1 MHPSA
6 ENLEFLHCQNL
17 TILVPV
23 DLLQT
28 IVFNVVPIY
37 NRNNTAFMLKQVLF
51 IEDSLRF
58 NFLNYMKHNKYAKEF
73 LSSTAE
79 INYHNTKSSAV
90 CYVPTI
96 HKVMAWMIF

>member
-1 MHPSA
+1 MHLSA
-6 ENLEFLHCQNL
+6 ENLQFLHCQSL
-17 TILVPV
+17 AILVPV

-28 IVFNVVPIY
+28 VVFHVVPIY
-37 NRNNTAFMLKQVLF
+37 NRNNTSLLKEVLF

-58 NFLNYMKHNKYAKEF
+58 IILNYMKHNKYAKEF

-79 INYHNTKSSAV
+79 INYHSIKFSAV

-96 HKVMAWMIF
+96 HKVMS

>member
-6 ENLEFLHCQNL
+6 ENLELLHCQSL
-17 TILVPV
+17 VILVPV

-28 IVFNVVPIY
+28 VVFHVVPIY
-37 NRNNTAFMLKQVLF
+37 NRNNTTFMLKQVLF

-58 NFLNYMKHNKYAKEF
+58 ITLNYMKHNKYAEEF

-79 INYHNTKSSAV
+79 INYHSIKFSAV
-90 CYVPTI
+90 CYVPTT
-96 HKVMAWMIF
+96 HKVMS